1 MKTLLATAVSV
12 LALGLAAQAA
22 TAQDWRAAAEQDLT
36 AAREALSQNH
46 PAAVIEAPS
55 SAQFRTWLNEGY
67 AEAQGNLD
75 RVNSPNAYAYLLR
88 GYGYGFRDANISLGP
103 TWEGREP
110 WDAVAWANFATAWRD
125 GAYVVTWVKDGVRRN
140 VPQVGW
146 VLDSCD
152 GTPAEEIAQRRLDR
166 WEGDLNL
173 EADRIETAPYL
184 FWDRGNPM
192 AGGLPSECRFM
203 DGRRRRNVDIVTD
216 FAAPEDREAAYR
228 ASVYVPPSVPLA
240 VEMVNGLAWVNIHTL
255 ADDADWAAFLA
266 QVDARQAAIRGAPGV
281 VIDLRGADGTSA
293 SAASYAL
300 RAAARI
306 WEPEM
311 IGSAQPTGV
320 ELGYRATPANREWFA
335 QALARMQGDP
345 AFVANNPATIAE
357 TQAVVAAFDQAIQA
371 GQQSFTRPI
380 PAMGDIETGAN
391 PVRGNVVVLVDG
403 GCSGGCL
410 DAVDVLKDLPNVR
423 LAGQTTSADTLFIE
437 PTITALPSGFGRVV
451 YGHKAWINR
460 ERASNQ
466 PHTPDQGLTY
476 TGNPTD
482 ETAVR
487 AWVAGLFGG

>member
-1 MKTLLATAVSV
+1 MKTLLATAASV
-12 LALGLAAQAA
+12 LALAVTASGVV
-22 TAQDWRAAAEQDLT
+22 AQDWRAAAEQDLT
-36 AAREALSQNH
+36 AARDALAANH

-55 SAQFRTWLNEGY
+55 SAQFRSWLNEGY
-67 AEAQGNLD
+67 AEAQSNLG

-88 GYGYGFRDANISLGP
+88 GYGYGFRDANISLSP
-103 TWEGREP
+103 TWEGRQP
-110 WDAVAWANFATAWRD
+110 WDGVAWANFATAWRD

-152 GTPAEEIAQRRLDR
+152 GTPAEELAQRRLDR
-166 WEGDLNL
+166 WEGDLTL

-192 AGGLPSECRFM
+192 AGGMPSECRFM

-216 FAAPEDREAAYR
+216 FASPEDREAAYR
-228 ASVYVPPSVPLA
+228 ASVYVAPSVPLA

-255 ADDADWAAFLA
+255 ADDANWAAFLA
-266 QVDARQAAIRGAPGV
+266 QVDAQQSAIRGAPGV
-281 VIDLRGADGTSA
+281 VIDLRGADGISA
-293 SAASYAL
+293 SSASYVL

-306 WEPEM
+306 WTPEM
-311 IGSAQPTGV
+311 IGAAQPTDV
-320 ELGYRATPANREWFA
+320 ELGYRATTANREWFA
-335 QALARMQGDP
+335 QALARMQADP

-357 TQAVVAAFDQAIQA
+357 TQAVIDAFDQAIQA
-371 GQQSFTRPI
+371 GQQSFTRPVPSI
-380 PAMGDIETGAN
+380 GDIETGAN
-391 PVRGNVVVLVDG
+391 PVRGNVVVLLDG

-460 ERASNQ
+460 ERASNA
-466 PHTPDQGLTY
+466 PHTPDQGLAY

-487 AWVAGLFGG
+487 AWVASLFGG

>member
-1 MKTLLATAVSV
+1 MKTLPATAASV
-12 LALGLAAQAA
+12 LALGLVAQSAA
-22 TAQDWRAAAEQDLT
+22 AQDWRAAAEQDLT
-36 AAREALSQNH
+36 AARDALAANH
-46 PAAVIEAPS
+46 PAAVIDAPS
-55 SAQFRTWLNEGY
+55 SARFRSWLDEGY
-67 AEAQGNLD
+67 AAAQGDLG

-88 GYGYGFRDANISLGP
+88 GYGNGFRDANIDMGP
-103 TWEGREP
+103 TWAGRQP
-110 WDAVAWANFATAWRD
+110 WDGVAWANFATAWRD
-125 GAYVVTWVKDGVRRN
+125 GSYVVSWVNPAVRRN
-140 VPQVGW
+140 VPEVGW

-152 GTPAEEIAQRRLDR
+152 GRPAEEIAQERLDR
-166 WEGDLNL
+166 WEGDLTL
-173 EADRIETAPYL
+173 EADRIATAPYL

-192 AGGLPSECRFM
+192 AGGMPGECRFM
-203 DGRRRRNVDIVTD
+203 DGRRRRNVRITTD
-216 FAAPEDREAAYR
+216 FAAPADREAAYR

-240 VEMVNGLAWVNIHTL
+240 VEMVNGLAWVNVHTL

-266 QVDARQAAIRGAPGV
+266 QVDAQQAAIRSAPGV

-293 SAASYAL
+293 SAASYVL

-306 WEPEM
+306 WTPEW
-311 IGSAQPTGV
+311 IGSAQPDGAQIS
-320 ELGYRATPANREWFA
+320 YRATPANREWFA

-345 AFVANNPATIAE
+345 SFVANNPATIAE

-371 GQQSFTRPI
+371 GQQTFTRPV
-380 PAMGDIETGAN
+380 PAPGAIETPAN
-391 PVRGNVVVLVDG
+391 PVTGNVVVLVDG

-410 DAVDVLKDLPNVR
+410 DAVDVLKNLPNVR

-437 PTITALPSGFGRVV
+437 PTVTALPSTFGRVV

-482 ETAVR
+482 EAAVR

>member
-1 MKTLLATAVSV
+1 ML
-12 LALGLAAQAA
+12 
-22 TAQDWRAAAEQDLT
+22 E
-36 AAREALSQNH
+36 
-46 PAAVIEAPS
+46 
-55 SAQFRTWLNEGY
+55 
-67 AEAQGNLD
+67 
-75 RVNSPNAYAYLLR
+75 
-88 GYGYGFRDANISLGP
+88 
-103 TWEGREP
+103 
-110 WDAVAWANFATAWRD
+110 
-125 GAYVVTWVKDGVRRN
+125 
-140 VPQVGW
+140 
-146 VLDSCD
+146 SCD

-192 AGGLPSECRFM
+192 AGGLPAECRFM

-266 QVDARQAAIRGAPGV
+266 QVDAQQSAIRGAPGV

-311 IGSAQPTGV
+311 IGAAQPTDV

-380 PAMGDIETGAN
+380 PAIGDIETGAN

-476 TGNPTD
+476 TGDPTD